1 MRHDATG
8 VKVVVKG
15 IEAVVVAD
23 ISSDAVEPGE
33 SSGHSFSGV
42 SGTSKL
48 GKRGVK
54 CSSCPVIS

>member
-15 IEAVVVAD
+15 IEAEVVAD
-23 ISSDAVEPGE
+23 ISLDAIELSE
-33 SSGHSFSGV
+33 SPSHSFSGA